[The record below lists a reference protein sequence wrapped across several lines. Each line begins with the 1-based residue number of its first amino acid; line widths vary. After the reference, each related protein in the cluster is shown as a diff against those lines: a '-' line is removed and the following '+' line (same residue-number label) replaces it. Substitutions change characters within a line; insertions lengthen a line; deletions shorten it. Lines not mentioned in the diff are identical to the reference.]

1 MSPILISLISITEK
15 LGIPVSVVEKTL
27 KTEENQLSAI
37 QMYNIKRKIYG
48 TFLYSDSSSE
58 TGYMQ
63 ITCGP
68 LLMAEVNFGLKEAE
82 DTTQEF
88 RQILTNL
95 FILAI
100 IIHQKKS
107 TISN

>member
-37 QMYNIKRKIYG
+37 QMYNIKREIYG

-58 TGYMQ
+58 TGYIQ

-82 DTTQEF
+82 DNHTRIQ
-88 RQILTNL
+88 TNPYKSIYISKSS
-95 FILAI
+95 FT
-100 IIHQKKS
+100 KK
-107 TISN
+107 NRR